1 MSYLN
6 PLSKTESRFWSDSET
21 RTHHASS
28 RGGGVLPYISYIGM
42 CRPIGCTMQPLR
54 KFNNLEERSI
64 EALNAKC
71 LSGRKVRLPLSSL
84 VAENTPL
91 VSFMFLARTFVAWAW
106 WTKPCSQNTSRSNN
120 DCHYEQKNENLP
132 QSESESTVQ
141 KVLNTMLLG
150 FRIRSSW

>member
-1 MSYLN
+1 
-6 PLSKTESRFWSDSET
+6 
-21 RTHHASS
+21 
-28 RGGGVLPYISYIGM
+28 
-42 CRPIGCTMQPLR
+42 MQPLG

-64 EALNAKC
+64 GALNAKC

-91 VSFMFLARTFVAWAW
+91 VSFMFLARNFVAWAC
-106 WTKPCSQNTSRSNN
+106 WTKVWGQNTWPSNN

>member
-1 MSYLN
+1 
-6 PLSKTESRFWSDSET
+6 
-21 RTHHASS
+21 
-28 RGGGVLPYISYIGM
+28 
-42 CRPIGCTMQPLR
+42 MQPLR

-64 EALNAKC
+64 GALNAKC

-91 VSFMFLARTFVAWAW
+91 VSFMFLARNFVAWAW
-106 WTKPCSQNTSRSNN
+106 WTKPCGQNTSRGNN